1 MSISRIYLMKSK
13 RGEILLRRHMHHVK
27 GSFGCGHR
35 VMSVE
40 EEIKMLEKIKERLE
54 TNLTNVNERLEK
66 LKE

>member
-1 MSISRIYLMKSK
+1 
-13 RGEILLRRHMHHVK
+13 MHHVK

-40 EEIKMLEKIKERLE
+40 EEVKMLEKVKERLE
-54 TNLTNVNERLEK
+54 TNLANVNERLEK